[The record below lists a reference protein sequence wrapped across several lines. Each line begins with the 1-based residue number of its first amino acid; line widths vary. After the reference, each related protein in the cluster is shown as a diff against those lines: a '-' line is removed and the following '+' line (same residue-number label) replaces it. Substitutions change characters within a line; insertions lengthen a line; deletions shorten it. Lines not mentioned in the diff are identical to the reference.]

1 MNQYHHSTEPKP
13 RRNPL
18 DQGPRNVVALYQ
30 VIDTSDGDA
39 VIDTFRRRALAEKL
53 ADSMPTYRVREY
65 SLV

>member
-1 MNQYHHSTEPKP
+1 MNQYYHSTEPKP

-39 VIDTFRRRALAEKL
+39 VIETFRNNFLAQRL
-53 ADSMPTYRVREY
+53 ADTMPTYRVREY